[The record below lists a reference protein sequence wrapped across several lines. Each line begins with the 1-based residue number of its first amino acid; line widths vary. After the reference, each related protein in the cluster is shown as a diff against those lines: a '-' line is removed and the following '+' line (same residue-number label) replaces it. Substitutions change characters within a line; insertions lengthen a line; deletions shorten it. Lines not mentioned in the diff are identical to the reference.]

1 MGRPEKNQRR
11 PFLLQT
17 IYDQPTMITAQLV
30 KELREKTNA
39 GMMDCKRALEETNGD
54 FDAAITLLR
63 EKGIAKAVKK
73 ADRVANEGTITAR
86 VSSCGKSGLILEVNC
101 ETDFV
106 SKNDNFQG
114 FVKGLADALIASDAA
129 DLDAANAVT
138 LDGLTI
144 ADGLKGKITEIGE
157 NLLFRKYVRY
167 EAQGEG
173 AIASYIHMG
182 GRVGVLVE
190 LGAIKPETASQD
202 AFKELVKDITLHIA
216 ALSPRGLAAEDIS
229 PEVVAAE
236 ESIYRAQL
244 AEQGKPEAMFDKIIP
259 GMMKKFFAE
268 NCLLE
273 QGFVKDPGTSV
284 KALLA
289 AKGKELGDEV
299 TLRRYVRF
307 GLGE

>member
-1 MGRPEKNQRR
+1 
-11 PFLLQT
+11 
-17 IYDQPTMITAQLV
+17 MITAQLV

-86 VSSCGKSGLILEVNC
+86 VSACGKSGIILEVNC

-114 FVKGLADALIASDAA
+114 LIKSLADALIESPAA
-129 DLDAANAVT
+129 DLESASTVMV
-138 LDGLTI
+138 DGLSVE
-144 ADGLKGKITEIGE
+144 DSLKAKITEIGE

-190 LGAIKPETASQD
+190 LGATSPETANKEG
-202 AFKELVKDITLHIA
+202 FKELVKDITLHIA

-229 PEVVAAE
+229 TELVAAE

-244 AEQGKPEAMFDKIIP
+244 SEQGKPEAMFDKIIP
-259 GMMKKFFAE
+259 GMLKKFFAE

-273 QGFVKDPGTSV
+273 QGFVKDPNITV
-284 KALLA
+284 KALLE
-289 AKGKELGDEV
+289 AKSKELGDTV